1 MRNLLIATFLLMGWV
16 INAQTIL
23 NIEGR
28 TYTNYDDTWSG
39 VNISR
44 SRPTTFTFKN
54 NSITSVNRYGYMLC
68 AGDEVPGINNNNLA
82 GEVITGNKFTWRGSD
97 MTSITH
103 GLFTGHNINAVIKY
117 NYLDGV
123 PMGIIRKS
131 GNNMSNTAGGIAYN
145 IVKGGAV
152 GVVVKGMSNVKIY
165 NNTLYTDR
173 TTSQTGR
180 PLVHIYTNTDN
191 GGYSVSHGT
200 KIFNNIFY
208 TKYQTY
214 CITVSDK
221 ESLTGFECDYNVYW
235 CESGT
240 PVFNV
245 NGTKISFAQ
254 WQAMGYD
261 VNSVVMNPGFND
273 LANFVPVKRLDYG
286 KNLGSEWE
294 DGLSVDARWGK
305 SDPVKAAQ
313 NGSWQ
318 VGAVI
323 YPENYVPG
331 EKTTSDDQW
340 PDTGSALPGNGH
352 YNLDF
357 INLYP
362 TPNDGRFTVSIMSS
376 LPAEENRIAV
386 ISGTGQTVFNG
397 SLRKDEN
404 IKQLDLSHL
413 KRGFYTL
420 MIIGG
425 EIFFTKKFVKE

>member
-1 MRNLLIATFLLMGWV
+1 MRKLFIVTFLLMGWI

-23 NIEGR
+23 TIEGQ
-28 TYTNYDDTWSG
+28 TYTNYDDTWTG

-44 SRPTTFTFKN
+44 VRPTTFTFRN
-54 NSITSVNRYGYMLC
+54 NAINSVNRYGYMLC
-68 AGDEVPGINNNNLA
+68 AGDEVPNSYNNNLA
-82 GEVITGNKFTWRGSD
+82 GEVISGNKFTWRGND

-131 GNNMSNTAGGIAYN
+131 GNNMINTGGGIAYN

-152 GVVVKGMSNVKIY
+152 AIVVKGMSNVRIH
-165 NNTLYTDR
+165 NNTLYSDR

-180 PLVHIYTNTDN
+180 PLIHIYTNTDN
-191 GGYSVSHGT
+191 GAYSVSHGT
-200 KIFNNIFY
+200 KIYNNIFY
-208 TKYQTY
+208 TRYQTY
-214 CITVSDK
+214 CITVADN
-221 ESLTGFECDYNVYW
+221 ESLTGLECDHNVYW
-235 CESGT
+235 CDTGT

-245 NGTKISFAQ
+245 NGTKITFAQ

-261 VNSVVMNPGFND
+261 ANSIVINPGFED
-273 LANFVPVKRLDYG
+273 LFNFVPSKRLDYG

-294 DGLSVDARWGK
+294 DGLSVYPRWGK
-305 SDPVKAAQ
+305 SDPPTAKQ
-313 NGSWQ
+313 NGIWQ

-323 YPENYVPG
+323 YPEDYVPG
-331 EKTTSDDQW
+331 EKTDSGDQW
-340 PDTGSALPGNGH
+340 PGKDSSLPGTGH
-352 YNLDF
+352 YNPDF

-362 TPNDGRFTVSIMSS
+362 IPNDGRFTVTITSSI
-376 LPAEENRIAV
+376 PTEVNRITV
-386 ISGTGQTVFNG
+386 ICSNGRTVFNG

-420 MIIGG
+420 MIIGE